1 MDLNLDNYSLQEL
14 KNILQITEKDTDFSN
29 RQQCLLSKIEQIKL
43 VDSLNLPE
51 SKENLI
57 EFYTKVLFK
66 VHELDISA
74 REKSIPQTVFQNF
87 ERRDPLVSYLNQE
100 DNKEFIS
107 VKDKLLD
114 PLEQTPVV
122 QTNNAFVSRH
132 VDFRPV
138 STFNNNLKAGDINP
152 LTRNT
157 LKRVLNINTKFRNNY
172 TTTHSTNFLFDLP
185 STVKK
190 VVRMRLVDSE
200 FPKMVYTISPKLGS
214 DTFFV
219 DGTLITIPAGSYTA
233 ETIVDAINAA
243 LIAVGST
250 VVLSFDENNG
260 LMTFNSSSGNFTLNF
275 AYTNIDCPH
284 LPSNIYKDQLTLG
297 WLLGFRGDYILPIE
311 STKVKYCPAKL
322 EKDQRNISF
331 KYEGASKYTGE
342 SLFAPHGAK
351 YFLIAINDFQNN
363 HDSTFISPF
372 QLQTIADNNIL
383 AKISTN
389 CCNKCCVEQPE
400 RIYFGPTDIARLEIK
415 IYDEFARI
423 IDINNAD
430 YSLTLE
436 LEIVYD
442 L

>member
-1 MDLNLDNYSLQEL
+1 MELNLDNYTNEEL
-14 KNILQITEKDTDFSN
+14 KNIFNVDKTIDITNAEKI
-29 RQQCLLSKIEQIKL
+29 LLNKIETINKIPQ
-43 VDSLNLPE
+43 DDLPE
-51 SKENLI
+51 SKDMLI
-57 EFYTKVLFK
+57 EFYTKAMFK
-66 VHELDISA
+66 LI
-74 REKSIPQTVFQNF
+74 SIPINQDAKITNIQLQNF
-87 ERRDPLVSYLNQE
+87 ERSDPLVSHLNQE
-100 DNKEFIS
+100 PNPEFIS
-107 VKDKLLD
+107 IKDKLLD

-122 QTNNAFVSRH
+122 QTNNNFVSRH
-132 VDFRPV
+132 VDYRPV
-138 STFNNNLKAGDINP
+138 STFNSNLKAGDINP

-157 LKRVLNINTKFRNNY
+157 LKRILNINTKFRNNY
-172 TTTHSTNFLFDLP
+172 TTTPSTNFMFDLP

-190 VVRMRLVDSE
+190 VVRMRLVDSD
-200 FPKMVYTISPKLGS
+200 FPEMVYTISPKLGS
-214 DTFFV
+214 DSFTINNI
-219 DGTLITIPAGSYTA
+219 LITIPAGSYTA
-233 ETIVDAINAA
+233 DVMVDTINAA
-243 LIAVGST
+243 IIAAGISNIELIFNEIDGT
-250 VVLSFDENNG
+250 
-260 LMTFNSSSGNFTLNF
+260 MTFNSSSGNFTLNF

-311 STKVKYCPAKL
+311 STRVKHFPCNL
-322 EKDQRNISF
+322 EKNQQHISF

-342 SLFAPHGAK
+342 SLFAPHGAN

-363 HDSTFISPF
+363 HDNTFISPF

-436 LEIVYD
+436 LEIIYD